1 MNLNVCALRGICFDY
16 SMMMCMCGLCMH
28 KICAVR

>member
-16 SMMMCMCGLCMH
+16 SMMMCMCGWGMH
-28 KICAVR
+28 RICAVR